1 MSEGAAPPA
10 TLPLFFKRIEA
21 LDSIRHRSLRLR
33 PRDNWAFARG
43 SNAIPLT
50 FSEIPRAAQE
60 FPIVFAGDG
69 DRLHIV
75 ALVGLT
81 EAENLLIAPDGRWLG
96 RYVPAYLRG
105 YPFVFGSTGQPDNPF
120 LVAIDP
126 DADTLTT
133 DDGEALFDDH
143 GARTATLD
151 TLVEFLRQYEAQMDK
166 ARRLARRVAE
176 LGLLVEVNA
185 DVRLRSGRQYEMTGL
200 RVIDRSRLQ
209 QLPEADK
216 LALFDSEW
224 LEMIYHQFA
233 SLQTFSTLVD
243 RLSERT
249 GEAPAVA

>member
-21 LDSIRHRSLRLR
+21 LDSARHRALRLR

-69 DRLHIV
+69 DRLHVV

-81 EAENLLIAPDGRWLG
+81 AADNLLVAPDGRWLG

-105 YPFVFGSTGQPDNPF
+105 YPFVFGSTGRSDHPY

-126 DADTLTT
+126 DADTLTSI
-133 DDGEALFDDH
+133 DGEALFDDQ

-151 TLVEFLRQYEAQMDK
+151 RLVEFLRQYEAQMDE
-166 ARRLARRVAE
+166 ARRFARRVAE
-176 LGLLVEVNA
+176 LGLLVDVNA
-185 DVRLRSGRQYEMTGL
+185 DVRLRSGEQFEMTGL
-200 RVIDRSRLQ
+200 RVIDRAALGRLA
-209 QLPEADK
+209 EADK
-216 LALFDSEW
+216 LALFDSPW
-224 LEMIYHQFA
+224 LEMIYHQLA

-249 GEAPAVA
+249 AEAPAVV